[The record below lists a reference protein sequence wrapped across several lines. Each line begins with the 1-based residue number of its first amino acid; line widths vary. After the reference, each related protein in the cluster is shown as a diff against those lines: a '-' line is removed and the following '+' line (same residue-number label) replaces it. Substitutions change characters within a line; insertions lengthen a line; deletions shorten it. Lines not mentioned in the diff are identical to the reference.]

1 MVYCVWYIIN
11 MILMVKPDENDII
24 LITTDHVNNNEK
36 KLWKNGVL
44 TLTDNY
50 FDIMSLWHIWLLKFY
65 VDDIPIRVYKNNAKL
80 GVSYPSKPMRV
91 IGSLWNPESWVSNGI
106 KTDWSQAPFKAKFQ
120 DFKIHGCTTVGNKN
134 CHSSK
139 FWWNSKKYQGLN
151 VREQRAYQ
159 DIRRKYM
166 TDDYCSDRSRHPK
179 TPPECRRNI

>member
-1 MVYCVWYIIN
+1 MKKWCPNIN
-11 MILMVKPDENDII
+11 
-24 LITTDHVNNNEK
+24 
-36 KLWKNGVL
+36 WQ
-44 TLTDNY
+44 NY

-159 DIRRKYM
+159 NIRRKYM